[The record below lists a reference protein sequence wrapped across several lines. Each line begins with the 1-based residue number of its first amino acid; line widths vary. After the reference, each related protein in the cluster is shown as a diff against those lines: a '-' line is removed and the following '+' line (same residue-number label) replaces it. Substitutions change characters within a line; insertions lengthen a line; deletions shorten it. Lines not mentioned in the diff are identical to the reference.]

1 VNRNFSLRSM
11 WIFLAVACLFGLS
24 CNLVNQISGEVTP
37 AESDFSQVTEAV
49 GVPEISEEI
58 EKPQESEGGEIPE
71 SIPTELP
78 SQESE
83 TETIMPPADLST
95 SLVNPDE
102 LVYLGAFRM
111 PEIADELG
119 WGYSGYAMTYYPQG
133 DPQGTD
139 DGFPGSLF
147 VLGHDHNQNVG
158 EISIP
163 KPVIS
168 ESKNPSELP
177 AAVMLQP
184 FNDIRDGLLEYLE
197 IPRAGLAYL
206 PPQGSQTTGK
216 LYFCWGQHFQFER
229 VPSHG
234 WSELDLSAPNPTGIW
249 YVGDY
254 SNYITNDYLFEI
266 PQEWAD
272 TYTPGL
278 RLATGRFRDGQ
289 WGGLG
294 PAILAIGPYNEGNP
308 PPPESTLQQVTPLLL
323 YGEPVN
329 GNPEIDISAGHQMD
343 TYSEPDEWSGGA
355 WLTAGDK
362 SAVIL
367 VGTKAIGR
375 SWYGFSNDV
384 EYPISGDPDE
394 EYPEVPP
401 WPHDDR
407 GWWSEDISA
416 QILFFDPSELG
427 LVARGEMESWQPQPY
442 AVMTLDDTLFDPGF
456 NYEAA
461 KRYLVGAADFDREN
475 GLLYIVERRADEND
489 NSVIHV
495 FRLEP

>member
-1 VNRNFSLRSM
+1 MNRNFSLRSM

-177 AAVMLQP
+177 A
-184 FNDIRDGLLEYLE
+184 
-197 IPRAGLAYL
+197 
-206 PPQGSQTTGK
+206 
-216 LYFCWGQHFQFER
+216 
-229 VPSHG
+229 G
-234 WSELDLSAPNPTGIW
+234 WL
-249 YVGDY
+249 
-254 SNYITNDYLFEI
+254 
-266 PQEWAD
+266 
-272 TYTPGL
+272 
-278 RLATGRFRDGQ
+278 
-289 WGGLG
+289 
-294 PAILAIGPYNEGNP
+294 
-308 PPPESTLQQVTPLLL
+308 
-323 YGEPVN
+323 
-329 GNPEIDISAGHQMD
+329 
-343 TYSEPDEWSGGA
+343 
-355 WLTAGDK
+355 
-362 SAVIL
+362 
-367 VGTKAIGR
+367 
-375 SWYGFSNDV
+375 
-384 EYPISGDPDE
+384 
-394 EYPEVPP
+394 
-401 WPHDDR
+401 
-407 GWWSEDISA
+407 
-416 QILFFDPSELG
+416 
-427 LVARGEMESWQPQPY
+427 
-442 AVMTLDDTLFDPGF
+442 
-456 NYEAA
+456 
-461 KRYLVGAADFDREN
+461 
-475 GLLYIVERRADEND
+475 
-489 NSVIHV
+489 
-495 FRLEP
+495 